1 MTDIWQNILE
11 QQSSIKM
18 DSTSPISAT
27 YAPLPQ
33 LGVLTITGE
42 DAQGFLQNLLTND
55 VNALDINQSQL
66 SGFCNAKGRLF
77 SIFILIRRQDYYQMV
92 LPRSMCSLLQQRLAM
107 YVLRSKVTVSDDS
120 EHFALFS
127 IPNSDLNPIES
138 LMLSADKYQ
147 LLLNNGQ
154 YLCLIPKIEIDT
166 VINTIDSLGW
176 QVTPETSWN
185 LASISAGL
193 PSVVLETKEKF
204 TPQQVNLD
212 LVNGVSF
219 KKGCYPGQE
228 VVARLHY
235 LGSPSRRMFIA
246 HIDSGELPKA
256 GKEVF
261 NGSGDIA
268 GHIVCAEQ
276 NTDKIDLLISIKL
289 SELDSPLSVGQ
300 ANPVT
305 ILNRN
310 LPE

>member
-11 QQSSIKM
+11 QQNSISIDSSP
-18 DSTSPISAT
+18 SISAA

-33 LGVLTITGE
+33 LGVLTISGE
-42 DAQGFLQNLLTND
+42 DAQSFLQNLLTND

-77 SIFILIRRQDYYQMV
+77 SVFILIRRQDYYQMV
-92 LPRSMCSLLQQRLAM
+92 LPRSICSLLQQRLAM
-107 YVLRSKVTVSDDS
+107 YVLRSKVAVTDDT

-127 IPNSDLNPIES
+127 IPNSDSNPIES
-138 LMLSADKYQ
+138 LMLSANKYQ
-147 LLLNNGQ
+147 LLLNNSQ
-154 YLCLIPKIEIDT
+154 YLCLIPKAEIDT
-166 VINTIDSLGW
+166 VINTVDSLGW
-176 QVTPETSWN
+176 QVTSETSWN

-212 LVNGVSF
+212 LVDGVSF

-256 GKEVF
+256 GEEVF
-261 NGSGDIA
+261 NGSGKVA
-268 GHIVCAEQ
+268 GHIVSAEQ
-276 NTDKIDLLISIKL
+276 NTDKIDLLISVKL

-300 ANPVT
+300 ANPVN
-305 ILNRN
+305 ILNSN

>member
-11 QQSSIKM
+11 QQNSISMDSSSSI
-18 DSTSPISAT
+18 SAA
-27 YAPLPQ
+27 YVPLPQ
-33 LGVLTITGE
+33 LGVLTISGE
-42 DAQGFLQNLLTND
+42 DAQSFLQNLLTND
-55 VNALDINQSQL
+55 VNALDNNQSQL

-77 SIFILIRRQDYYQMV
+77 SVFTLIRRQDYYQMV
-92 LPRSMCSLLQQRLAM
+92 LPRSMCSLLHQRLAM
-107 YVLRSKVTVSDDS
+107 YVLRSKVTVTDDT

-154 YLCLIPKIEIDT
+154 YLCIIPKAEIET

-176 QVTPETSWN
+176 QIIPEASWN

-193 PSVVLETKEKF
+193 PSIVLETKEKF

-212 LVNGVSF
+212 LVDGVSF

-256 GKEVF
+256 GEEVL
-261 NGSGDIA
+261 NGSGNVA

-289 SELDSPLSVGQ
+289 SELNSPLSVGQ
-300 ANPVT
+300 ANPVN